1 VWTVRIER
9 RSFVKHILAGAA
21 AALVASLVAAP
32 AALGH
37 GSMAD
42 PPSRSYKIFLDNPQ
56 TPQGD
61 AARAAIAVSGT
72 QAFYDWHEIS
82 RNIPGF
88 DYASVIPDGELAGA
102 GREKYAGLNLARTD
116 WYATPMVAGAR
127 VCRFAA
133 ATAHDPSYFRAFI
146 TRDGY
151 DPRQPLKWSDLV
163 AIEGGETAELRGSC
177 GRDSG
182 DCHCGSGG
190 AGLSYYMTLQIPER
204 IGRHVL
210 FVIWQRQDPAAEV
223 FFSTSD
229 LDFGGVDYG
238 EGGGDSGDAVQIPL
252 GVQFAYSGQWVG
264 GGQGAFTVTNTSAYT
279 LRDWKLDFDWGAQV
293 TNAWD
298 GAIEQ
303 SGNHYTVTALPYNMA
318 IPPGGS
324 VTVGCIVTTPVPGL
338 LPTSLAARG
347 TLPAGTDPCPGDAD
361 ADGDVDAAD
370 LGLLLGSWG
379 APSPYDYN
387 GDGITNG
394 ADIATILSAWGPCG

>member
-1 VWTVRIER
+1 
-9 RSFVKHILAGAA
+9 
-21 AALVASLVAAP
+21 
-32 AALGH
+32 
-37 GSMAD
+37 
-42 PPSRSYKIFLDNPQ
+42 
-56 TPQGD
+56 
-61 AARAAIAVSGT
+61 
-72 QAFYDWHEIS
+72 
-82 RNIPGF
+82 
-88 DYASVIPDGELAGA
+88 
-102 GREKYAGLNLARTD
+102 
-116 WYATPMVAGAR
+116 
-127 VCRFAA
+127 
-133 ATAHDPSYFRAFI
+133 
-146 TRDGY
+146 
-151 DPRQPLKWSDLV
+151 
-163 AIEGGETAELRGSC
+163 
-177 GRDSG
+177 
-182 DCHCGSGG
+182 
-190 AGLSYYMTLQIPER
+190 
-204 IGRHVL
+204 
-210 FVIWQRQDPAAEV
+210 
-223 FFSTSD
+223 
-229 LDFGGVDYG
+229 
-238 EGGGDSGDAVQIPL
+238 
-252 GVQFAYSGQWVG
+252 
-264 GGQGAFTVTNTSAYT
+264 VTNTSAYT